1 MSGNSHALC
10 VLRWAAIAS
19 LLSLAPALA
28 HVGPDSRP
36 PAPGDLRSAGAIDFP
51 ISCSPAVQSEFNRGV
66 ALLHSFFYEE
76 ARNIF
81 TRIAAQ
87 DPACAMAQW
96 GIAQSWWHPIWA
108 PPAPDEMKAGAAAA
122 QQAMA
127 LASSGRE
134 RLFIEAINA
143 YYMPEKAGAPPP
155 KAEGEAGQSCHG
167 PIGPRDRVVA
177 YEAAMKKVYDAHR
190 KDLEAQVGYAFAV
203 LAAGYATPLD
213 RTLAKQ
219 KEAGAMLE
227 KLWKKHRQHPG
238 IAHYIIHSYD
248 YPELAT
254 QALDAANAYAEI
266 APWVPHALHMPS
278 HIYTRLGMWDEA
290 IAGNAAAAQAQSSY
304 SKLQGRTAMDT
315 QQLHALDYMMYSYLQ
330 QARDAE
336 ARKVLDQVVAVG
348 ATFPETDFVGAYA
361 LAAVPARFALE
372 RNAWEEAARLPV
384 ASRRQWEA
392 NPFTEGLL
400 EYARA
405 LGRARTGDVAAARKA
420 IGRMVALRDATTDVR
435 FTYFKKH
442 LDLQIQAASAWIAH
456 AEGRADEAVTLLRDA
471 AAAEDALGK
480 HPVTPGALVP
490 AREQLGELLLTL
502 KRPQEALAAYET
514 ALKIYPARFNSLY
527 GAALSAERSGNAK
540 VARQHYQQLALQAA
554 KSDTPRAELAHAREY
569 LAANPAPT
577 QRASA
582 GP

>member
-1 MSGNSHALC
+1 MSGNSPTLVLC
-10 VLRWAAIAS
+10 RAAAAS
-19 LLSLAPALA
+19 LLLCSLAPALA
-28 HVGPDSRP
+28 HVDADSKP

-51 ISCSPAVQSEFNRGV
+51 ISCSPAVQAEFNRGV

-81 TRIAAQ
+81 TKVAAQ

-108 PPAPDEMKAGAAAA
+108 PPAPDEMKAGTAAA

-127 LASSGRE
+127 LASAGRE

-143 YYMPEKAGAPPP
+143 YYSAPSP
-155 KAEGEAGQSCHG
+155 KVEGEAGQSCHG

-177 YEAAMKKVYDAHR
+177 YEAAMKKLYDAHR

-203 LAAGYATPLD
+203 LSVGYATPLD

-227 KLWKKHRQHPG
+227 KLWKKHRKHPG

-248 YPELAT
+248 YPELAA

-278 HIYTRLGMWDEA
+278 HIHTRLGMWDEA

-372 RNAWEEAARLPV
+372 RNAWQEAARLPV

-405 LGRARTGDVAAARKA
+405 LGRVRTGDVAGARKA
-420 IGRMVALRDATTDVR
+420 IGRMAALRDATTDVR
-435 FTYFKKH
+435 FAYFKKH
-442 LDLQIQAASAWIAH
+442 LELQLQAASAWIAH
-456 AEGRADEAVTLLRDA
+456 AEGRADEAVTSLRA
-471 AAAEDALGK
+471 AAEAEDALGK

-514 ALKIYPARFNSLY
+514 ALKIYPARFNGLY

-540 VARQHYQQLALQAA
+540 AARRHYRQLAQQAA
-554 KSDTPRAELAHAREY
+554 KSDTLRTELTHAREY
-569 LAANPAPT
+569 LAANPAPSLSA
-577 QRASA
+577 RAS
-582 GP
+582 P